1 MYQYNHAGTNLIDL
15 FNKYRMKDA
24 RVRRRADDSLTTL
37 DPVVLRSFPTPNAA
51 LGGWLLLRH
60 RATAVFVHT
69 STYSAQYARFHH
81 GSDGIIFTEND
92 LRIRSG

>member
-1 MYQYNHAGTNLIDL
+1 
-15 FNKYRMKDA
+15 MKGA

-37 DPVVLRSFPTPNAA
+37 DPVVLRSLPAPNAV
-51 LGGWLLLRH
+51 LGGWLLLHH
-60 RATAVFVHT
+60 RATAVLFVRT
-69 STYSAQYARFHH
+69 STYSAQYARFRH